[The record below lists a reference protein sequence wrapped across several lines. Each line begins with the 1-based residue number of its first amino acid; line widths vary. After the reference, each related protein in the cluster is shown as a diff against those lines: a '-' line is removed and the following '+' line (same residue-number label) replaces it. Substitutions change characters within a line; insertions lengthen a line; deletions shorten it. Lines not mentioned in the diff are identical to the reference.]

1 MLNPI
6 LLEKSE
12 DAAEAAETK
21 TKEKLERK
29 NGSVLTFRVQRTGT
43 DHFSVV

>member
-6 LLEKSE
+6 MLEKAE

-21 TKEKLERK
+21 TKGKLERK
-29 NGSVLTFRVQRTGT
+29 NGSVLTFRRQKSRLRS
-43 DHFSVV
+43 F